1 MHKNLQI
8 SLQHSNMAPLHKC
21 NKHISLSGQ
30 NSIASNKSLI
40 MMAAAVHHDE
50 AAESGLHAGGERS
63 LRHHRLHRH
72 YEGPGGSAAWTG
84 HPDGEVRFGA
94 KPKKLFFSSRLMLM
108 RKKLDCLSSTSFGA
122 ILVFL

>member
-1 MHKNLQI
+1 
-8 SLQHSNMAPLHKC
+8 MAPLHKC
-21 NKHISLSGQ
+21 NKHTRLSGQ

-72 YEGPGGSAAWTG
+72 HEGSGGSAAWSS
-84 HPDGEVRFGA
+84 HPDGEVRSGA
-94 KPKKLFFSSRLMLM
+94 KPIKIFFFFGTDADAKKDRLYVVDKFLGYFSIFAKGQVPML
-108 RKKLDCLSSTSFGA
+108 
-122 ILVFL
+122 